1 MPYNIYFYTDS
12 VGFVSGG
19 VGQEKVY
26 VGKPLKTLG
35 GALRKVKRLDEK
47 YGGFKY
53 RYEKS

>member
-12 VGFVSGG
+12 VGFVGG
-19 VGQEKVY
+19 GAGQEKVY

-53 RYEKS
+53 RYEKI